1 MTIILRLIFFR
12 AMTRKSARSSPAMR
26 SISSKW
32 PGASSS
38 KINQSYSPPL
48 SSLPPST
55 EAKQIKLQNKI
66 GTWETQLYY
75 QARLKSLRREANLLV
90 SCTFLVLVNFFPISP
105 SSAPPTS
112 STPLLCLCLFVCI
125 QARSAAA
132 AAIFLSNCPCA
143 YCCCCLRA
151 CHVKMPRAFPT
162 PVKWNFSPQ
171 LWNHNCETMNSGASE
186 NLLTRGQSRAAGGF
200 TACQKK
206 EQSLYFQRVPP

>member
-1 MTIILRLIFFR
+1 
-12 AMTRKSARSSPAMR
+12 MTRKSARSSPAMR

-38 KINQSYSPPL
+38 KINQSYSPPPL
-48 SSLPPST
+48 FTSSKYRSKANQVTKQNRNLRNTTLLPGST
-55 EAKQIKLQNKI
+55 EEFEARSKSS
-66 GTWETQLYY
+66 GVLYISCSC
-75 QARLKSLRREANLLV
+75 KKNFHSL
-90 SCTFLVLVNFFPISP
+90 